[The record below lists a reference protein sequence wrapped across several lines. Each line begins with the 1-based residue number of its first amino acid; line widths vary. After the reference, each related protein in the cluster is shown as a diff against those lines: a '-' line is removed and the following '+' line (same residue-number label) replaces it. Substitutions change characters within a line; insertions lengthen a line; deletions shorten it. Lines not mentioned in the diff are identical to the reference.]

1 MAATLTGA
9 ADAMTASSDADAR
22 ATSES
27 PAQPWDARLVDAAA
41 GLAAAA
47 MLAVVLVQ
55 VVGRLRG
62 APVAWSEELTRALFI
77 WMMFLGLAGSMRAA
91 DAARVSVLVELL
103 PALRSVALW
112 IYMGGCLLFFAL
124 MGWTGWLMVRQQWA
138 MNETVATLDL
148 PSWIIGVIMPL
159 SAALAAWGTLA
170 SLHEHRDAI
179 ALRPAAQQEG
189 AA

>member
-1 MAATLTGA
+1 MAATVTGA
-9 ADAMTASSDADAR
+9 ADAMTTPSKPGAR
-22 ATSES
+22 PAPES

-91 DAARVSVLVELL
+91 DAARVSVLVELV
-103 PALRSVALW
+103 PAPRQVALW
-112 IYMGGCLLFFAL
+112 IYMAGCLLFFAL
-124 MGWTGWLMVRQQWA
+124 MGWTGWAMVRQQWA
-138 MNETVATLDL
+138 MNETVATLGL

-159 SAALAAWGTLA
+159 SAVLAAWGTLA
-170 SLHEHRDAI
+170 SLRDHRDAI
-179 ALRPAAQQEG
+179 ALQPAVAGEG
-189 AA
+189 QP